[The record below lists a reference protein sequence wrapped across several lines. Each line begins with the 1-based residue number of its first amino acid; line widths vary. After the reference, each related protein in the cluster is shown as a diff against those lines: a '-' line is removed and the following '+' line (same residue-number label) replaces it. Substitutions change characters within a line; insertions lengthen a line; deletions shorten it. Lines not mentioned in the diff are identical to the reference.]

1 MFFTTTASSHC
12 NLWLGS
18 MIFQFYLLLSFP
30 IVPALFRFN
39 ILFAFIIL
47 MKILCPMWLC
57 DCICWKRISPTLTDP
72 LVTLAKSKLFW
83 LSQSNRF
90 SKLHIS
96 SSVIFFFFFFLQVQ
110 RLCYSTTMHVRESW
124 NKLLLHWECQE
135 DNSLQQTYD
144 MWQAKMN
151 SEFLQE
157 RSQLG
162 DYPLRLFVG
171 MTIFHQYHLDHSDSS

>member
-57 DCICWKRISPTLTDP
+57 DCICYKRISPTLTDP
-72 LVTLAKSKLFW
+72 LVTLTKSKLFW
-83 LSQSNRF
+83 SSQSNRF

-96 SSVIFFFFFFLQVQ
+96 SSVLIFFFFCKYNDCVI
-110 RLCYSTTMHVRESW
+110 
-124 NKLLLHWECQE
+124 
-135 DNSLQQTYD
+135 LQQCMFVSLEISCYFIENVKKIILSSRH
-144 MWQAKMN
+144 MICGK
-151 SEFLQE
+151 
-157 RSQLG
+157 
-162 DYPLRLFVG
+162 LRWTL
-171 MTIFHQYHLDHSDSS
+171 SSCKKGLSLEIIPYVYL